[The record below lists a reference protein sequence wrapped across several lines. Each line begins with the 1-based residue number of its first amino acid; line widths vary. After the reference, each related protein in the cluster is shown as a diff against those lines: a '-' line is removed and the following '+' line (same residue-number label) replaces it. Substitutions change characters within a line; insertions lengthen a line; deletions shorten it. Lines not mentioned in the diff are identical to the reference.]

1 MMPYFFDWRHSGCLI
16 ILPEHLA
23 AGLPRF
29 QLGQRVKSH
38 FTDEHGVYRGCDRG
52 VVVGMSMLH
61 YHASREPLYMI
72 LWLEMPTAPWLALPS
87 LQEELESYLE
97 AD

>member
-1 MMPYFFDWRHSGCLI
+1 MPYFFSSSSPGCLI
-16 ILPEHLA
+16 VLPSDLA

-38 FTDEHGVYRGCDRG
+38 FTDDDGVYRGCDRG
-52 VVVGMSMLH
+52 VVVGVQVLH
-61 YHASREPLYMI
+61 CRLSTEPLYSV

-97 AD
+97 PD